1 MDDKKKDER
10 VVDAGHAESEQF
22 EPDPEIGDVYRS
34 DIQGHGAHSGGEEL
48 QRAMREKA
56 AYDLDTL
63 AGDVDAMPEDAAFVG
78 EEAPGGSH
86 PTPDMDVVDEIGEA
100 VGVTYQ
106 DTEELGLTE
115 KIAER
120 DQSRWELDP
129 ASSEDYNARVNRE
142 GDYEIGD
149 E

>member
-1 MDDKKKDER
+1 MDDKKRNER
-10 VVDAGHAESEQF
+10 VVDAGRAETEQHV
-22 EPDPEIGDVYRS
+22 PDAEIADVYRS
-34 DIQGHGAHSGGEEL
+34 DIQGHGAHSGGQEM
-48 QRAMREKA
+48 QREMKEKA
-56 AYDLDTL
+56 SYDLETK
-63 AGDVDAMPEDAAFVG
+63 AGDPDAMAEDTSFVG

-100 VGVTYQ
+100 IGVTYQ
-106 DTEELGLTE
+106 DNEELGLTE
-115 KIAER
+115 KVAER
-120 DQSRWELDP
+120 DNSRWELDP